1 MEDLRSFNLEEL
13 SSIVE
18 EFGEKKFRAKQLY
31 EWIHKKRVATFEE
44 MTNISKGLKEKLMAN
59 YFFAP
64 LKPLQ
69 VLTSKIDG
77 TQKYLFRLYDGNV
90 IEAVLMKY
98 KYGNS
103 VCISTQVGCRMGC
116 RFCASTIDG
125 RTRNLTP
132 GEMLAEVYT
141 IEHITKERVSHI
153 VLMGAGEPMDNFD
166 YVVRFLDMITND
178 QGMNLSGRN
187 ITVST
192 CGLVPKIK
200 ELADL
205 KLQVTLAIS
214 LHASNDET
222 RKELMP
228 IANKY
233 SIAQVLEACD
243 YYFQTTGRRISFEY
257 SLVKDVNDTREGAK
271 ELASL
276 LKGRNCHVNLIPVN
290 PIEERD
296 FKQPTWDNIYRFKEV
311 LEKHHINVTIR
322 REMGRDIN
330 GSCGQLRKNYLEE
343 GGQET
348 FDK

>member
-166 YVVRFLDMITND
+166 YV
-178 QGMNLSGRN
+178 
-187 ITVST
+187 
-192 CGLVPKIK
+192 
-200 ELADL
+200 
-205 KLQVTLAIS
+205 
-214 LHASNDET
+214 
-222 RKELMP
+222 
-228 IANKY
+228 
-233 SIAQVLEACD
+233 
-243 YYFQTTGRRISFEY
+243 
-257 SLVKDVNDTREGAK
+257 
-271 ELASL
+271 
-276 LKGRNCHVNLIPVN
+276 
-290 PIEERD
+290 
-296 FKQPTWDNIYRFKEV
+296 
-311 LEKHHINVTIR
+311 
-322 REMGRDIN
+322 
-330 GSCGQLRKNYLEE
+330 
-343 GGQET
+343 
-348 FDK
+348 